1 MMGDVLPL
9 GGDSSHDEQT
19 RQVTALR
26 TAPGESFAAGT
37 SVSRYVA
44 LEQIGRGGMGRVL
57 RAYDPKL
64 QREVALK
71 EVRRDAL
78 DDEATARLAAEAR
91 AMAKLSHPHVVA
103 VYDVEQ
109 LEVGEVVLVME
120 YVAGRTLKG
129 WLRSEDRSWRAIV
142 DAFIQAGRG
151 LAAAHEVGLL
161 HRDFK
166 PANVL
171 VSERGTVKVT
181 DFGLAKISG
190 SLSHSSSVEMGTSAD
205 GLTEAGTVMGTPRY
219 MAPEQHCGESLTPA
233 ADQYA
238 FCVALWEGLC
248 GEPPF
253 AGETMAKD
261 KLKGPPA
268 WPERTTPRAAV
279 EASHPADRWR
289 ALTGRWPFEGRGKG
303 LLRAKGVGALRWPSE
318 VGVPRHV
325 VDALRRGLSAQP
337 EQRWPSMEVLLAE
350 LGRDPSHRRRRLT
363 LIGGVTVVALGAWG
377 AQHIQRARTL
387 AACASEGAAIEAVW
401 YDARAEAIR
410 SAFEATGISYAS
422 DTWSRGRPRVDAYA
436 DQWAE
441 ARRATCERAEVE
453 RTMTPELAEASR
465 GCLDEQ
471 RQQLDALL
479 QQLEVPDETTIPKA
493 GTATASLPRVRACL
507 DESRLRHRTELPNDP
522 GLRERVRA
530 LRSRLSR
537 ASAAKA
543 MSQYAAA
550 LEDAQAVLEEAR
562 GIKWAPLKVEAQL
575 AVADAHDGL
584 GRYEE
589 ARAGYEEAF
598 FTAGASAQDEPALR
612 ASSSLVSV
620 VGERLARHESGLHWG
635 RVSEMLVE
643 RLGLSDDLAVAGLLN
658 NVAAV
663 HHAAGAYEEAE
674 ALYVRGLAIREKVL
688 GSDHPDM
695 TASLNNL
702 ASLHQVTG
710 SYEEARALYER
721 GLAISE
727 KALGSEHPDV
737 GMSLN
742 NLGNVH
748 AATGRYGEAK
758 ASFER
763 SLAIRE
769 KALGP
774 RHPYV
779 AMTLNNLALVHQT
792 TGKYEEAIALYERGL
807 AIWEEALGPEHPNV
821 AASFSNLG
829 LVHHAR
835 GSYEEAKLLQEQA
848 LAIREKALGPE
859 HPDVAASLGN
869 LALVHQAT
877 GAYEEA
883 RALYERG
890 LAIWEKA
897 LGPDHPHVATTFT
910 NLAAVH
916 QATGAYEEA
925 RALYERGLAGWEKAL
940 GPDHPIVAHALVGLA
955 EVALQQGRA
964 DDAVPLAER
973 ARALRERSDVP
984 AEEVGEARF
993 VLARVLVAA
1002 GRSRAQAVA
1011 LAVRARDA
1019 YREAGDARAD
1029 ALVEVNRWIGA
1040 HGGR

>member
-1 MMGDVLPL
+1 MRDSGSNDACETLVVVSHPSSETAKPGSAGVGPVGGVAVGSQL
-9 GGDSSHDEQT
+9 G
-19 RQVTALR
+19 
-26 TAPGESFAAGT
+26 
-37 SVSRYVA
+37 RYLVIEE
-44 LEQIGRGGMGRVL
+44 LGRGGMGVVL

-71 EVRRDAL
+71 RVRTDAM
-78 DDEATARLAAEAR
+78 DDSAQERLVQEAR
-91 AMAKLSHPHVVA
+91 AMARLNHPHVVG
-103 VYDVEQ
+103 VYDVE
-109 LEVGEVVLVME
+109 LGDGVIVVME
-120 YVAGRTLKG
+120 YVPGTTLQR
-129 WLRSEDRSWRAIV
+129 WLREAPRGWKEIV
-142 DAFIQAGRG
+142 DALLAAGRG
-151 LAAAHEVGLL
+151 LAAAHAEGLL

-166 PANVL
+166 LDNVL
-171 VSERGTVKVT
+171 VGFDARVRVT
-181 DFGLAKISG
+181 DFGLARRSTGRASVDKDGAPAMPDPWASEDGLRSG
-190 SLSHSSSVEMGTSAD
+190 D
-205 GLTEAGTVMGTPRY
+205 GSPEVLTEAGTVMGTPMY
-219 MAPEQHCGESLTPA
+219 MAPEQHVGGALDVR

-238 FCVALWEGLC
+238 FCVA
-248 GEPPF
+248 
-253 AGETMAKD
+253 
-261 KLKGPPA
+261 
-268 WPERTTPRAAV
+268 
-279 EASHPADRWR
+279 SWR

-303 LLRAKGVGALRWPSE
+303 LLRAKGAGAPRWPSE

-325 VDALRRGLSAQP
+325 VDALRRGLSEQP
-337 EQRWPSMEVLLAE
+337 EQRWPSMEALLAE
-350 LGRDPSHRRRRLT
+350 LGRDPSHLRRRLA

-401 YDARAEAIR
+401 YDARADAIG

-453 RTMTPELAEASR
+453 RTMTSELAEASR

-479 QQLEVPDETTIPKA
+479 QQLEVPDETTIPRA

-550 LEDAQAVLEEAR
+550 LEHAQAVLEEAR
-562 GIKWAPLKVEAQL
+562 GIEWAPLNVEAQL
-575 AVADAHDGL
+575 ALADAHDGL

-663 HHAAGAYEEAE
+663 HHAAGAYEEAK
-674 ALYVRGLAIREKVL
+674 ALYVRGLTIRDTVL
-688 GSDHPDM
+688 GSDHPEM
-695 TASLNNL
+695 ATSLNNL

-710 SYEEARALYER
+710 SYEEALALYER

-742 NLGNVH
+742 NLGNVL

-829 LVHHAR
+829 LVHHAT
-835 GSYEEAKLLQEQA
+835 GSYEEAKVLQEQA

-883 RALYERG
+883 RALYERA
-890 LAIWEKA
+890 LAIWEKT
-897 LGPDHPHVATTFT
+897 LGLEHPHVATTFT

-916 QATGAYEEA
+916 QATGSYEEA

-940 GPDHPIVAHALVGLA
+940 DPDHPIVAHALVGLA
-955 EVALQQGRA
+955 EIALQQGRA
-964 DDAVPLAER
+964 DDAVLLAER

-984 AEEVGEARF
+984 AEEVAEARF
-993 VLARVLVAA
+993 VLARALVAA

-1011 LAVRARDA
+1011 LAERARDA

-1029 ALVEVNRWIGA
+1029 ARVEVERWIGA
-1040 HGGR
+1040 HRGR